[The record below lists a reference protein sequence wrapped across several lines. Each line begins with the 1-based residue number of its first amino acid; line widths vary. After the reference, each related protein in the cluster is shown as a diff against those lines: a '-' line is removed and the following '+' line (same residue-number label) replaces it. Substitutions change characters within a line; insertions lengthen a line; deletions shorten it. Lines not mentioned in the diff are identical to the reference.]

1 MMEYTMKLIFSK
13 KADMAVMEE
22 RIKDICQRSGSVI
35 LEVKDN
41 TIIYGAK
48 GYEQFGL
55 AFIHL
60 RFEDEIK
67 HQIVDAIWSD
77 PDDKPH
83 SCKKNL
89 LREIE

>member
-1 MMEYTMKLIFSK
+1 MEYTMKLIFTK

-22 RIKDICQRSGSVI
+22 KIKDICQRSGSVI
-35 LEVKDN
+35 LEIKDN
-41 TIIYGAK
+41 TITYGADSFEK
-48 GYEQFGL
+48 FGP

-60 RFEDEIK
+60 RFEDEVR

-77 PDDKPH
+77 PDDVPH

-89 LREIE
+89 LREIT